1 MNSAY
6 VYSIENKVN
15 GKCYIGSTNNPRV
28 RWSKHRGDLNRK
40 THHSFVLQRA
50 WNKYGENNFDFKVLL
65 KCDKKD
71 KIDYEN
77 RCMVLQSYN
86 VLKTANVDL
95 IFTPAF
101 RAKLSAAHLGR
112 KWPRSA
118 VDKTARSKW
127 KPVYCKELEV
137 SFLSQKYAAEHLNVL
152 TTSVSNAIKNK
163 GKVANVTLI
172 RVNP

>member
-1 MNSAY
+1 MREEGDAALLLQ
-6 VYSIENKVN
+6 
-15 GKCYIGSTNNPRV
+15 GPPHRDPRAQQMPAP
-28 RWSKHRGDLNRK
+28 G
-40 THHSFVLQRA
+40 VLQRA

-65 KCDKKD
+65 KCNKKD

-118 VDKTARSKW
+118 VDKTARSA
-127 KPVYCKELEV
+127 V
-137 SFLSQKYAAEHLNVL
+137 SMEA
-152 TTSVSNAIKNK
+152 TC
-163 GKVANVTLI
+163 
-172 RVNP
+172 